1 MKEAPNLN
9 TCTAE
14 EFADWYIKE
23 VKQTGS
29 ALLLPTGFYNYDVV
43 NKIADAF
50 RIVGQREGYKRGKRD
65 GSYAGY
71 KVGYGKGF
79 DDGYSSCQQEAYE
92 NYIETGWL

>member
-1 MKEAPNLN
+1 MKESPNLN

-50 RIVGQREGYKRGKRD
+50 RIVGQREGYKKGKKD
-65 GSYAGY
+65 GSRAGY
-71 KVGYGKGF
+71 RVGYDKGF
-79 DDGYSSCQQEAYE
+79 NDGYSSCQQETYE
-92 NYIETGWL
+92 NYVETGWL